1 MKTASRLRR
10 GAQNRPVKSA
20 PRGLSEVGLD
30 LGAPSGFD
38 LGAAGFPPFACNL
51 DASRGR
57 SCEEGAVMRKAVL
70 VTLLRLALVVALFA
84 TCALYIEYQRAG
96 DPAFCGVGSG
106 CMAVRMSPYS
116 KLFNT
121 PLPTWGL
128 LAFTSLFAFVMAARS
143 RAQHL
148 AVAVIA
154 GLGAL
159 VAAYLV
165 YLQAFEIRAFCKWC
179 VMADSATVVAAITA
193 ILIYRL
199 VAKDVGRDGAAS
211 PNELAVAAVAG
222 RPVVSIAWML
232 TAALAFCAPFVWAQF
247 PVIPPLPPEL
257 AALQVP
263 GKVTIVSFTDF
274 ECPFCRKLHPT
285 LEEALTQH
293 PGQLVIVRKMMPL
306 SGHPGA
312 LPAALA
318 YECSPEEKR
327 EKMVDALYAAPE
339 ELLNREGLLAL
350 AESRVG
356 IDRATLGRCMDA
368 PETRALVEADQALF
382 TAIQGAALPLTY
394 VDSRAILGFKPD
406 ALREAVAL
414 ALKGP
419 RPALPLSAL
428 FALIGAVLAVASGIT
443 LRSEKKTS

>member
-1 MKTASRLRR
+1 
-10 GAQNRPVKSA
+10 
-20 PRGLSEVGLD
+20 
-30 LGAPSGFD
+30 
-38 LGAAGFPPFACNL
+38 
-51 DASRGR
+51 
-57 SCEEGAVMRKAVL
+57 MRKAVL

-84 TCALYIEYQRAG
+84 SCALYIEYQRAG

-148 AVAVIA
+148 GVAVIS

-159 VAAYLV
+159 AAVVLV
-165 YLQAFEIRAFCKWC
+165 YLQAFEIKAFCKWC
-179 VMADSATVVAAITA
+179 VMADSATALAAVSA
-193 ILIYRL
+193 ILIYVD
-199 VAKDVGRDGAAS
+199 VAKGVGRDGGPT
-211 PNELAVAAVAG
+211 PNELAVAAIAG
-222 RPVVSIAWML
+222 RPAVSIAWML
-232 TAALAFCAPFVWAQF
+232 TAAVAFCAPFIWAQF

-263 GKVTIVSFTDF
+263 GKITIVSFTDF
-274 ECPFCRKLHPT
+274 ECPYCRKLHPT
-285 LEEALTQH
+285 LEEALTAH
-293 PGQLVIVRKMMPL
+293 PGELVIKRKMMPL

-318 YECSPEEKR
+318 YGCSPAEKR
-327 EKMVDALYAAPE
+327 EKMVDALYRAPE
-339 ELLNREGLLAL
+339 ELLNREGLLSL
-350 AESRVG
+350 AEANVG
-356 IDRATLGRCMDA
+356 IDRAALGKCMDA
-368 PETRALVEADQALF
+368 PETKALVDADQALF

-406 ALREAVAL
+406 QVKEAVAL

-419 RPALPLSAL
+419 RPSLPLSAL
-428 FALIGAVLAVASGIT
+428 FALIGAVLAVASWIT

>member
-1 MKTASRLRR
+1 
-10 GAQNRPVKSA
+10 
-20 PRGLSEVGLD
+20 
-30 LGAPSGFD
+30 
-38 LGAAGFPPFACNL
+38 
-51 DASRGR
+51 
-57 SCEEGAVMRKAVL
+57 MRKAVL
-70 VTLLRLALVVALFA
+70 LTLLRLSLVVALFA
-84 TCALYIEYQRAG
+84 SCALYIEYQRAG

-128 LAFTSLFAFVMAARS
+128 LAFTSLFALVMAARS

-148 AVAVIA
+148 AVAVFA

-165 YLQAFEIRAFCKWC
+165 YLQAFEIKAFCKWC
-179 VMADSATVVAAITA
+179 VMADSATAVAAGSA
-193 ILIYRL
+193 ILLYAH
-199 VAKDVGRDGAAS
+199 VAKGVPADGSAS

-222 RPVVSIAWML
+222 RPAVSIAWML
-232 TAALAFCAPFVWAQF
+232 TAAVAFCAPFIWAQF
-247 PVIPPLPPEL
+247 PVIPPLPSEL

-263 GKVTIVSFTDF
+263 GKVTIISFTDF
-274 ECPFCRKLHPT
+274 ECPYCRALHPT
-285 LEEALTQH
+285 LEEAVTQH
-293 PGQLVIVRKMMPL
+293 PGRVVILRKMMPL

-318 YECSPEEKR
+318 YACSPEEKS

-350 AESRVG
+350 AESKVG

-368 PETRALVEADQALF
+368 PATLALVDADKALF
-382 TAIQGAALPLTY
+382 MAIQGAALPLTY
-394 VDSRAILGFKPD
+394 VDSRAILGFKAD
-406 ALREAVAL
+406 QLREAAAL

-419 RPALPLSAL
+419 RPSLPLPTL
-428 FALIGAVLAVASGIT
+428 FALIGAVLAVAAGIT